1 MKAKAGSGSGL
12 RAEMQVFGWVA
23 VPLAGLLGTP
33 GLDAVVTCELEAT
46 KSTLASVL
54 SRQHLLPSGM
64 RHTGQG
70 TLGPKLG
77 KLTCRLTIVC
87 DNQETSSSSV
97 DKSNGI
103 DRCAPSHGTSV
114 TAGEVKRSH
123 SGCGSGTAHSPPLA
137 TAPQSLLLL
146 PTHISS
152 YHRTSPAHVFA
163 DATVNSTVAVVAVAA
178 PTSSHRIGIRDPES
192 TSSSTE
198 SERVRGKGKGRGRE
212 REREGVREMDR
223 HDRERLHADNDTL
236 HAAMNYV
243 PSEAQTHNR
252 HSGSHQYQNQHQH
265 QHEYKSQLAHNL
277 PSTGTK
283 VHDRILFDKKGS
295 DGGSGGGENAE
306 TRDGVTEER
315 QKQGE
320 RGSGRDRRGGKEQ
333 EVEKERDKG
342 EKERGSI
349 MGVSCKSLFGLD
361 VGALQPPHPHPH
373 PQEVTQGQVVVCRVI
388 VAYKKSRR

>member
-1 MKAKAGSGSGL
+1 MKAKAGSGSEL

-33 GLDAVVTCELEAT
+33 GLDAIVTCELEAT

-87 DNQETSSSSV
+87 DNQEMSSSSV

-103 DRCAPSHGTSV
+103 DRCTPSHWTSV

-123 SGCGSGTAHSPPLA
+123 SGSGTAHSPAIA

-178 PTSSHRIGIRDPES
+178 PASSHRIGIRDPES

-198 SERVRGKGKGRGRE
+198 SERVRDKDRGRE
-212 REREGVREMDR
+212 REGMREMDKY
-223 HDRERLHADNDTL
+223 DRERQHADNDTL

-252 HSGSHQYQNQHQH
+252 HSGLHQNQNQHQH
-265 QHEYKSQLAHNL
+265 QHQHQHEYNSQLAHNL

-295 DGGSGGGENAE
+295 DGRSGGGENAE
-306 TRDGVTEER
+306 TRNGVTEER
-315 QKQGE
+315 QQQGE
-320 RGSGRDRRGGKEQ
+320 RGSGRDRRGDKEQ
-333 EVEKERDKG
+333 EVAKEQDNG
-342 EKERGSI
+342 EKEGRSI

-361 VGALQPPHPHPH
+361 VGALQPPHPHPL
-373 PQEVTQGQVVVCRVI
+373 EVTQGQVVVCRVI